1 MDQPIEQ
8 QNSGETPKR
17 RVTGA
22 RNFVLPDGR
31 PLLKPVNTL
40 GWTPKEKKI
49 TILARKSWN
58 VLLHLAQD
66 QGLDREV
73 FTTTLSQ
80 VVQGIDY
87 GSNDL
92 ELIKKHLRG
101 MVSTTVE
108 WQSPTSGEGGYWTVC
123 GLLAHAKLSKVR
135 GEIWVEWSYAI
146 NMRQELLEP
155 RVFARLQLP
164 ILSQLRTH
172 AGLALYEICT
182 RYKDIGRTSRQS
194 WHWWRPVLTGRP
206 ENEKN
211 SKMEYRIF
219 KRDCLRL
226 AIAEVSA
233 VTDIDVELIEYKAG
247 RFISDLQ
254 FLVKP
259 KPQTSETGKNKNALS
274 QPVDLALIARAQ
286 ALDVDHDQA
295 EALQEEFGEPA
306 LKSGLD
312 ALEKRIASAFP
323 EPLRDHHRYLKSLMP
338 GEVKRAVAEQ
348 EQEQVVARTDLRS
361 PVSKEMQANRHTRW
375 TEEWLRGRRNAVI
388 NEIASFSSE
397 AQDSLESELLADM
410 ESRNIHPSIRK
421 RLQTSGWQH
430 KLVVTEMIRH
440 YALAVHGEA
449 WDKPSA
455 EDLLDVAARVGSL
468 PE

>member
-22 RNFVLPDGR
+22 RNVVLPDGR

-182 RYKDIGRTSRQS
+182 RYKDIGRTSR
-194 WHWWRPVLTGRP
+194 
-206 ENEKN
+206 
-211 SKMEYRIF
+211 
-219 KRDCLRL
+219 
-226 AIAEVSA
+226 
-233 VTDIDVELIEYKAG
+233 
-247 RFISDLQ
+247 
-254 FLVKP
+254 
-259 KPQTSETGKNKNALS
+259 
-274 QPVDLALIARAQ
+274 
-286 ALDVDHDQA
+286 
-295 EALQEEFGEPA
+295 
-306 LKSGLD
+306 
-312 ALEKRIASAFP
+312 
-323 EPLRDHHRYLKSLMP
+323 
-338 GEVKRAVAEQ
+338 
-348 EQEQVVARTDLRS
+348 
-361 PVSKEMQANRHTRW
+361 
-375 TEEWLRGRRNAVI
+375 
-388 NEIASFSSE
+388 
-397 AQDSLESELLADM
+397 
-410 ESRNIHPSIRK
+410 
-421 RLQTSGWQH
+421 
-430 KLVVTEMIRH
+430 
-440 YALAVHGEA
+440 
-449 WDKPSA
+449 
-455 EDLLDVAARVGSL
+455 
-468 PE
+468 

>member
-1 MDQPIEQ
+1 MDPTIDAQP
-8 QNSGETPKR
+8 PPRPR
-17 RVTGA
+17 RKPA
-22 RNFVLPDGR
+22 RPELEAAAMSM

-58 VLLHLAQD
+58 VLLHLAQN
-66 QGLDREV
+66 QGLDKEV
-73 FTTTLSQ
+73 FSTTLSQ
-80 VVQGIDY
+80 VVRSIDY

-123 GLLAHAKLSKVR
+123 GLLSHAKLSKVR
-135 GEIWVEWSYAI
+135 GEIWVEWSYAV

-172 AGLALYEICT
+172 AGLALYEICA
-182 RYKDIGRTSRQS
+182 RYKDIGRTARQS

-206 ENEKN
+206 ENEKTA
-211 SKMEYRIF
+211 KMEYRVF

-233 VTDIDVELIEYKAG
+233 VTDIEIELVEYKAG

-254 FLVKP
+254 FLIRP
-259 KPQTSETGKNKNALS
+259 KVQQDLPFAEPPK
-274 QPVDLALIARAQ
+274 PVDLAHVERAMR
-286 ALDVDHDQA
+286 LGIDSDRA
-295 EALQEEFGEPA
+295 EALLEEFAEPA
-306 LKSGLD
+306 FVAGLA

-323 EPLRDHHRYLKSLMP
+323 EPLRDPYRYLKSLMP
-338 GEVKRAVAEQ
+338 GEAKRVHAEREVQ
-348 EQEQVVARTDLRS
+348 AAKADPHS
-361 PVSKEMQANRHTRW
+361 PASKEVQAARHAKW
-375 TEEWLRGRRNAVI
+375 TEQWVRERRARVIEELQRLSPDVQNDLERALLEDMERRNV
-388 NEIASFSSE
+388 
-397 AQDSLESELLADM
+397 
-410 ESRNIHPSIRK
+410 HPSIRK
-421 RLQTSGWQH
+421 RLQTSGWEHQI
-430 KLVVTEMIRH
+430 VIQDMVRY
-440 YALAVHGEA
+440 YAQATHGEQ
-449 WDKPSA
+449 WDQPTDRDILEVATRTGSGA
-455 EDLLDVAARVGSL
+455 E
-468 PE
+468 

>member
-8 QNSGETPKR
+8 QKSGETPKR
-17 RVTGA
+17 RVTRA
-22 RNFVLPDGR
+22 RNVVLPDGR

-259 KPQTSETGKNKNALS
+259 KPQTSETGKNKNAPS

-306 LKSGLD
+306 LKLGLD

-348 EQEQVVARTDLRS
+348 EQVIAKTDLRS
-361 PVSKEMQANRHTRW
+361 PVSREMQANRHTRW
-375 TEEWLRGRRNAVI
+375 TEEWLRERRNAVI
-388 NEIASFSSE
+388 SEIASFTSE
-397 AQDSLESELLADM
+397 AQASLESELLADM
-410 ESRNIHPSIRK
+410 ESRNVHPSIRK

>member
-22 RNFVLPDGR
+22 RNVVLPDGR

-348 EQEQVVARTDLRS
+348 EQVVARTDLRS

-375 TEEWLRGRRNAVI
+375 TEEWLRERRNAVI

-410 ESRNIHPSIRK
+410 ESRNVHPSIRK

>member
-1 MDQPIEQ
+1 MRPVQSVD
-8 QNSGETPKR
+8 S
-17 RVTGA
+17 
-22 RNFVLPDGR
+22 R

-58 VLLHLAQD
+58 VLLHLAQN
-66 QGLDREV
+66 QGLEKET
-73 FTTTLSQ
+73 FSTTLSQ
-80 VVQGIDY
+80 VVRSIDY

-123 GLLAHAKLSKVR
+123 GLLSHAKLTKVR
-135 GEIWVEWSYAI
+135 GEVWVEWSYAV

-172 AGLALYEICT
+172 AGLALYEICS
-182 RYKDIGRTSRQS
+182 RYKDIGRTARQS

-206 ENEKN
+206 ENEKTA
-211 SKMEYRIF
+211 KMEYRVF

-233 VTDIDVELIEYKAG
+233 VTDIEVELVEYKAG

-254 FLVKP
+254 FLVRP
-259 KPQTSETGKNKNALS
+259 KQQQDLPFKETP
-274 QPVDLALIARAQ
+274 QPVDLALIARADR
-286 ALDVDHDQA
+286 LGIENDRA
-295 EALQEEFGEPA
+295 EALLEEFGEPA

-312 ALEKRIASAFP
+312 ALEKRVASGFP
-323 EPLRDHHRYLKSLMP
+323 EPLRDHYRYLKSLMP
-338 GEVKRAVAEQ
+338 GEVKRIGADKATALAKADPQ
-348 EQEQVVARTDLRS
+348 S
-361 PVSKEMQANRHTRW
+361 PASKEAQARRQARW
-375 TEEWLRGRRNAVI
+375 TEEWLRERREKLVR
-388 NEIASFSSE
+388 EISAFSEE
-397 AQDSLESELLADM
+397 AQDGLVKELLADM
-410 ESRNIHPSIRK
+410 ERRKVHPSIRK
-421 RLQTSGWQH
+421 RLLTSGWQH
-430 KLVVTEMIRH
+430 QLVIADMIRY
-440 YALAVHGEA
+440 YARAAHGEA
-449 WDKPSA
+449 WDKPAA
-455 EDLLDVAARVGSL
+455 EDLLEVAARIGT
-468 PE
+468 PAE

>member
-1 MDQPIEQ
+1 MDPQLD
-8 QNSGETPKR
+8 TPAPSSPR
-17 RVTGA
+17 RRSKASNTVATIST
-22 RNFVLPDGR
+22 R

-66 QGLDREV
+66 QGLDKEV
-73 FTTTLSQ
+73 FSTTLSQ
-80 VVQGIDY
+80 VVRSIDY

-123 GLLAHAKLSKVR
+123 GLLSHAKLTKVR
-135 GEIWVEWSYAI
+135 GEIWVEWSYAV

-182 RYKDIGRTSRQS
+182 RYKDIGRTARQS

-206 ENEKN
+206 DNEKTAR
-211 SKMEYRIF
+211 MEYRVF

-226 AIAEVSA
+226 AIAEISA
-233 VTDIDVELIEYKAG
+233 VTDIEIELLEYKAG

-254 FLVKP
+254 FLIRP
-259 KPQTSETGKNKNALS
+259 KAQQDLPVVASTR
-274 QPVDLALIARAQ
+274 PVDLVTIQRAVR
-286 ALDVDHDQA
+286 LGIESDRA
-295 EALQEEFGEPA
+295 ESLMEEFGEAA
-306 LKSGLD
+306 LVAGLD
-312 ALEKRIASAFP
+312 ALERRMASGFP
-323 EPLRDHHRYLKSLMP
+323 EPLRDLYRYLKSLMP
-338 GEVKRAVAEQ
+338 GEAKRVQSEQAVQASKADPQ
-348 EQEQVVARTDLRS
+348 S
-361 PVSKEMQANRHTRW
+361 PVSRALQATRHAKW
-375 TEEWLRGRRNAVI
+375 TEQWLRERRNQVI
-388 NEIASFSSE
+388 EELQRLSPE
-397 AQDSLESELLADM
+397 AQNDLEVALLEDM
-410 ESRNIHPSIRK
+410 ERRNVHPSIRK
-421 RLQTSGWQH
+421 RLQTSGWEHQI
-430 KLVVTEMIRH
+430 VVQDMVRY
-440 YALAVHGEA
+440 YAQATHGPQ
-449 WDKPSA
+449 WDQPSDR
-455 EDLLDVAARVGSL
+455 ELLEVAARISATGG
-468 PE
+468 

>member
-1 MDQPIEQ
+1 MDSTSQA
-8 QNSGETPKR
+8 TPKPAPR
-17 RVTGA
+17 RKTAPGA
-22 RNFVLPDGR
+22 IERAAATV

-58 VLLHLAQD
+58 VLLHLAQN
-66 QGLDREV
+66 QGIEKQE
-73 FTTTLSQ
+73 FTATLSQ
-80 VVQGIDY
+80 VVRSIDY

-108 WQSPTSGEGGYWTVC
+108 WQSPTSGEGAYWTVC
-123 GLLAHAKLSKVR
+123 GLLSHAKLTKVR
-135 GEIWVEWSYAI
+135 GEIWVEWSYAV

-182 RYKDIGRTSRQS
+182 RYKDIGRTARQS
-194 WHWWRPVLTGRP
+194 WHWWRPVLSGRP
-206 ENEKN
+206 ENEKTA
-211 SKMEYRIF
+211 KMEYRIF

-233 VTDIDVELIEYKAG
+233 VTDIEVELVEYKAG

-259 KPQTSETGKNKNALS
+259 KAQQDLPFPETPK
-274 QPVDLALIARAQ
+274 PVDLALIARASR
-286 ALDVDHDQA
+286 LGVDSDRA
-295 EALQEEFGEPA
+295 ESLQEEFGEQA
-306 LKSGLD
+306 LTAGLD
-312 ALEKRIASAFP
+312 ALEKRIASGFP

-338 GEVKRAVAEQ
+338 GEAKRAAAER
-348 EQEQVVARTDLRS
+348 EAQVFKADPQSTYNKELQAKRQARW
-361 PVSKEMQANRHTRW
+361 A
-375 TEEWLRGRRNAVI
+375 EEWRQERRALVLE
-388 NEIASFSSE
+388 EIRRFSSE
-397 AQDSLESELLADM
+397 AQQILAAELLLDM
-410 ESRNIHPSIRK
+410 ERRNVHPSIRK

-430 KLVVTEMIRH
+430 QIVIHEMIRY
-440 YALAVHGEA
+440 YARAAHGEH
-449 WDKPSA
+449 WDEPTA
-455 EDLLDVAARVGSL
+455 TDLLEIAARSGDAG
-468 PE
+468 E

>member
-1 MDQPIEQ
+1 MDLPTEAPPLPRPRRRAALSGDAQIALFQ
-8 QNSGETPKR
+8 Q
-17 RVTGA
+17 
-22 RNFVLPDGR
+22 

-58 VLLHLAQD
+58 VLLHLAQN
-66 QGLDREV
+66 QGLDKEV
-73 FTTTLSQ
+73 FSATLSR
-80 VVQGIDY
+80 VVKSIDY

-123 GLLAHAKLSKVR
+123 GLLSHAKLTKVR
-135 GEIWVEWSYAI
+135 GEIWVEWSYAV

-182 RYKDIGRTSRQS
+182 RYKDIGRTARQS

-206 ENEKN
+206 DNEKTAR
-211 SKMEYRIF
+211 MEYRVF

-226 AIAEVSA
+226 AIAEISA
-233 VTDIDVELIEYKAG
+233 VTDIEIELVEYKAG

-259 KPQTSETGKNKNALS
+259 KS
-274 QPVDLALIARAQ
+274 QQDLPLIASTRPVDIAVIERAGRQ
-286 ALDVDHDQA
+286 GIDSDRA
-295 EALQEEFGEPA
+295 ESLLEEFGEA
-306 LKSGLD
+306 SLAAGLD
-312 ALEKRIASAFP
+312 ALERRVASGFP
-323 EPLRDHHRYLKSLMP
+323 EPLRDPYRYLKSLMP
-338 GEVKRAVAEQ
+338 GEAKRVQTEQVAQAARIDPASPVVRAAQAMRHAKWAEQ
-348 EQEQVVARTDLRS
+348 
-361 PVSKEMQANRHTRW
+361 
-375 TEEWLRGRRNAVI
+375 WLRERRTQVI
-388 NEIASFSSE
+388 EEIQQLSQD
-397 AQDSLESELLADM
+397 AQNDLERALLQDM
-410 ESRNIHPSIRK
+410 EQRNVHPAIRK
-421 RLQTSGWQH
+421 RLQSSGWEHQI
-430 KLVVTEMIRH
+430 VVQDMVRY
-440 YALAVHGEA
+440 YAQATHGPA
-449 WDKPSA
+449 WDQPTDR
-455 EDLLDVAARVGSL
+455 DLLDIASRAGGVSG
-468 PE
+468 

>member
-1 MDQPIEQ
+1 MRPIASNGPQ
-8 QNSGETPKR
+8 SAMP
-17 RVTGA
+17 V
-22 RNFVLPDGR
+22 

-58 VLLHLAQD
+58 VLLHLAQN
-66 QGLDREV
+66 QGLDKEV
-73 FTTTLSQ
+73 FSTTLSQ
-80 VVQGIDY
+80 VVRGIDY

-123 GLLAHAKLSKVR
+123 GLLSHAKLTKVR
-135 GEIWVEWSYAI
+135 GEIWVEWSYAV

-182 RYKDIGRTSRQS
+182 RYKDIGRTARQS

-206 ENEKN
+206 ENEKTAR
-211 SKMEYRIF
+211 MEYRVF

-226 AIAEVSA
+226 AIAEISA
-233 VTDIDVELIEYKAG
+233 VTDIEIELVEYKAG

-259 KPQTSETGKNKNALS
+259 KAPQDLPAAVPM
-274 QPVDLALIARAQ
+274 QPVDIALIERAVRLGIDSDRAESLMEDFGDA
-286 ALDVDHDQA
+286 ALA
-295 EALQEEFGEPA
+295 A
-306 LKSGLD
+306 GLD
-312 ALEKRIASAFP
+312 ALERRIASGFP
-323 EPLRDHHRYLKSLMP
+323 EPLRDLYRYLKSLMP
-338 GEVKRAVAEQ
+338 GEAKRVQAEQ
-348 EQEQVVARTDLRS
+348 AVQAARTDPQS
-361 PVSKEMQANRHTRW
+361 PVIKAVQATRHAKW
-375 TEEWLRGRRNAVI
+375 TEQWLRERRTQVIEEIQHLSPEAQNDLEAALLDDMERRNV
-388 NEIASFSSE
+388 
-397 AQDSLESELLADM
+397 
-410 ESRNIHPSIRK
+410 HPSIRK
-421 RLQTSGWQH
+421 RLQSSGWEHQI
-430 KLVVTEMIRH
+430 VVQDMVRY
-440 YALAVHGEA
+440 YAQATHGPR
-449 WDKPSA
+449 WDQPTDR
-455 EDLLDVAARVGSL
+455 ELLEVAARIGGGAV
-468 PE
+468 

>member
-1 MDQPIEQ
+1 MALQIDVP
-8 QNSGETPKR
+8 SRSRPR
-17 RVTGA
+17 R
-22 RNFVLPDGR
+22 RSLPPAGSSPSVVR

-66 QGLDREV
+66 QGLDKEV
-73 FTTTLSQ
+73 FSTTLSQ
-80 VVQGIDY
+80 VVRGIDY

-108 WQSPTSGEGGYWTVC
+108 WQSPTAGEGGYWTVC
-123 GLLAHAKLSKVR
+123 GLLSHAKLTKVR
-135 GEIWVEWSYAI
+135 GEIWVEWSYAV

-182 RYKDIGRTSRQS
+182 RYKDIGRTARQS

-206 ENEKN
+206 ENEKTAR
-211 SKMEYRIF
+211 MEYRVF

-233 VTDIDVELIEYKAG
+233 VTDIEVELVEYKAG

-254 FLVKP
+254 FLVRAK
-259 KPQTSETGKNKNALS
+259 S
-274 QPVDLALIARAQ
+274 QDDLPEIAVPRPVDVASIERAIG
-286 ALDVDHDQA
+286 LGIDGDRA
-295 EALQEEFGEPA
+295 EALLEEFGEPA
-306 LKSGLD
+306 LVAGLD
-312 ALEKRIASAFP
+312 ALERRIASGFP
-323 EPLRDHHRYLKSLMP
+323 EPLRDLYRYLKSLMP
-338 GEVKRAVAEQ
+338 GEARRVQMEQATQVAKADPHSAVSRNLQATRHAKWNEQ
-348 EQEQVVARTDLRS
+348 
-361 PVSKEMQANRHTRW
+361 
-375 TEEWLRGRRNAVI
+375 WLRERRGQVIEEIQALSVEAQNDLEAALLEDMERRNV
-388 NEIASFSSE
+388 
-397 AQDSLESELLADM
+397 
-410 ESRNIHPSIRK
+410 HPSIRK
-421 RLQTSGWQH
+421 RLQTSGWEHQI
-430 KLVVTEMIRH
+430 VIQDMVRY
-440 YALAVHGEA
+440 YAQATHGPQ
-449 WDKPSA
+449 WDQPTDR
-455 EDLLDVAARVGSL
+455 ELLEVAARLGGTVD
-468 PE
+468 